1 MHEFEENTRSAWQR
15 WAETPDNL
23 WVRRVIFQ
31 IHLWVGAIV
40 GVYVAL
46 MSLSGSIAV
55 FRNELAGRFGIEWLV
70 DFHDNLLSGQAGR
83 FVNGIGA
90 VCLTLLCFTGAIV
103 WWPGISHWRRSLTVN
118 WRTHFARLM
127 WDLHS
132 ALGFW
137 CFFFVL
143 IWGISGIYFAFPQ
156 AFNAVFSLFDPRDRF
171 ADQALLWLS
180 DLHFGRF
187 GWFGETI
194 WALLGLVP
202 LVLSLTGVFLCC
214 RRMIYST
221 SFPKDQT
228 PNRHS
233 VLPGH
238 KKAE

>member
-1 MHEFEENTRSAWQR
+1 MHEFEENPKSAWQR
-15 WAETPDNL
+15 WVETPDNL

-31 IHLWVGAIV
+31 THLWVGAIV

-46 MSLSGSIAV
+46 MSISGSIAV
-55 FRNELAGRFGIEWLV
+55 FRNQLAGRFGIEWLV

-118 WRTHFARLM
+118 WKAHFARLM

-137 CFFFVL
+137 CFVFVL

-156 AFNAVFSLFDPRDRF
+156 MFNAIFSLFDPRDRF

-187 GWFGETI
+187 GWFAETI

-202 LVLSLTGVFLCC
+202 LVLSLSGVFLCC
-214 RRMIYST
+214 RRMIS
-221 SFPKDQT
+221 
-228 PNRHS
+228 
-233 VLPGH
+233 
-238 KKAE
+238 KAPPARPY

>member
-137 CFFFVL
+137 CFVFVL

-156 AFNAVFSLFDPRDRF
+156 AFNAIFSLFDPRDRF

-187 GWFGETI
+187 GWFGEII

-214 RRMIYST
+214 RRMIS
-221 SFPKDQT
+221 
-228 PNRHS
+228 
-233 VLPGH
+233 
-238 KKAE
+238 KAPPARTY